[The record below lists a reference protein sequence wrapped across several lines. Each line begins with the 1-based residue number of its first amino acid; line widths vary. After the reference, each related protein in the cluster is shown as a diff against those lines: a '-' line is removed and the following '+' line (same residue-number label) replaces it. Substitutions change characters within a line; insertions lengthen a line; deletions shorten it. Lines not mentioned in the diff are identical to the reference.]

1 MWIYVCS
8 LSRVSVRTVTGCA
21 VDKQQYSNALKLSNK
36 PSSVPAQIRKLANN
50 SSPFHILCISDNK
63 PAGLLCVQ
71 GEVELMDSLFAS
83 SFSPAMQVPLVCYK
97 CFYSAGSRGEY
108 RPKIN
113 KCGSPLSPSLT
124 GSPWAMA
131 SPLCNSG
138 SSCTKWEA
146 RLYG

>member
-1 MWIYVCS
+1 MCS

-50 SSPFHILCISDNK
+50 SSPFHILYISDNK
-63 PAGLLCVQ
+63 LAGLLCVQ
-71 GEVELMDSLFAS
+71 GKVELMDSLFAS
-83 SFSPAMQVPLVCYK
+83 SFSPAMQDPRVCYK
-97 CFYSAGSRGEY
+97 CFSGGEY
-108 RPKIN
+108 RTRIN

-131 SPLCNSG
+131 SPLCTSG
-138 SSCTKWEA
+138 SESTK
-146 RLYG
+146 